1 MPLKLSVGVSRKV
14 GQPGYGSVGAACGVE
29 VECESALLRDAPE
42 EFERR
47 ARSAYAAC
55 ARAVDAELARLAVP
69 TAPAIAFAGHAET
82 TDARGRPPRPAT
94 PRQRR
99 ALEAIARSRG
109 VEPGDLLVGH
119 GLDAGTLSASEASR
133 LISGLR
139 AAAGRPAASTP
150 AARSHPVEDGQAGA
164 IPLDRGAGAADP
176 PARGRRPSGAA
187 PRAPGRT

>member
-14 GQPGYGSVGAACGVE
+14 GQPGYGSLGASCGVE
-29 VECESALLRDAPE
+29 LECESAILRDDPE

-55 ARAVDAELARLAVP
+55 ARAVDAELARLAAP
-69 TAPAIAFAGHAET
+69 TAPALARADHTET
-82 TDARGRPPRPAT
+82 TDFRSLPPRPAT

-109 VEPGDLLVGH
+109 EAPDDLLAGH
-119 GLDAGTLSASEASR
+119 GLDAGALSASEASR

-139 AAAGRPAASTP
+139 AAA
-150 AARSHPVEDGQAGA
+150 AG
-164 IPLDRGAGAADP
+164 
-176 PARGRRPSGAA
+176 
-187 PRAPGRT
+187 

>member
-14 GQPGYGSVGAACGVE
+14 GQPGYGSVGAACGLE
-29 VECESALLRDAPE
+29 VELDPTLLREAPE
-42 EFERR
+42 EFEAR

-55 ARAVDAELARLAVP
+55 ARAVDAELARFAAPPPGVRGDGRP
-69 TAPAIAFAGHAET
+69 DTIRAPA
-82 TDARGRPPRPAT
+82 RSPRPTT

-109 VEPGDLLVGH
+109 EGLDDLLAGH

-139 AAAGRPAASTP
+139 AAA
-150 AARSHPVEDGQAGA
+150 AG
-164 IPLDRGAGAADP
+164 
-176 PARGRRPSGAA
+176 
-187 PRAPGRT
+187 

>member
-14 GQPGYGSVGAACGVE
+14 GQPGYGSVGAACGLE
-29 VECESALLRDAPE
+29 VELDPTLLREAPE
-42 EFERR
+42 EFEAR

-55 ARAVDAELARLAVP
+55 ARAVDAELARL
-69 TAPAIAFAGHAET
+69 TAPPPGVLRDGRPDAIRTPA
-82 TDARGRPPRPAT
+82 RPPRPAT

-109 VEPGDLLVGH
+109 LEPGDLLAGH

-139 AAAGRPAASTP
+139 AAA
-150 AARSHPVEDGQAGA
+150 AG
-164 IPLDRGAGAADP
+164 
-176 PARGRRPSGAA
+176 
-187 PRAPGRT
+187 